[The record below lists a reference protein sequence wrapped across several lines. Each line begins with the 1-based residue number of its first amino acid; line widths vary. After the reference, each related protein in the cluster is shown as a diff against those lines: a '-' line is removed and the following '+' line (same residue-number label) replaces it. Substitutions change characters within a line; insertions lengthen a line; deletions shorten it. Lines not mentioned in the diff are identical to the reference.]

1 MIMAGGTGGHVF
13 PGLTVADVL
22 RERGRGVVWLGTR
35 RGLEARIVP
44 QRGID
49 IEWISVAGLRGK
61 GLTGTLTAPFRAAYA
76 VAQALAVLRRRK
88 PAAVL
93 GMGGF
98 VSGPGGLA
106 AWLTRRPLVIHE
118 QNAIAGTTNRWL
130 ARFASRVFEAFPA
143 SFPAGVDAE
152 CVGNPVRAS
161 IAALPPAAERIAEL
175 AGKLV
180 PGTNFRDEKKASGT
194 ISDETDAAE
203 KMVPDTISP
212 GRRAR
217 LLVVGGSQGA
227 RILNTT
233 VPAALA
239 RLPEELRPEV
249 RHQAGRTADDA
260 RAAYR
265 SEGLDADVR
274 EFIDDMADAYGW
286 ADFVVA
292 RAGALTIAE
301 LAAAG
306 LPAVLVPYP
315 HAIDDHQTRNAE
327 WFVSCGAGIA
337 IAERDLDAER
347 LAAELRTL
355 LYAPTNRLAAMADAA
370 RKLARVDA
378 AERIADA
385 CIALA
390 EGRR

>member
-1 MIMAGGTGGHVF
+1 
-13 PGLTVADVL
+13 
-22 RERGRGVVWLGTR
+22 
-35 RGLEARIVP
+35 
-44 QRGID
+44 
-49 IEWISVAGLRGK
+49 
-61 GLTGTLTAPFRAAYA
+61 
-76 VAQALAVLRRRK
+76 
-88 PAAVL
+88 
-93 GMGGF
+93 
-98 VSGPGGLA
+98 
-106 AWLTRRPLVIHE
+106 
-118 QNAIAGTTNRWL
+118 
-130 ARFASRVFEAFPA
+130 
-143 SFPAGVDAE
+143 
-152 CVGNPVRAS
+152 
-161 IAALPPAAERIAEL
+161 
-175 AGKLV
+175 
-180 PGTNFRDEKKASGT
+180 
-194 ISDETDAAE
+194 
-203 KMVPDTISP
+203 MVPDTIFP
-212 GRRAR
+212 ARRAR

>member
-1 MIMAGGTGGHVF
+1 MSGPVMIMAGGTGGHVF

-22 RERGRGVVWLGTR
+22 RERGRRVVWLGTR
-35 RGLEARIVP
+35 RGLEARVVP
-44 QRGID
+44 QHGID

-61 GLTGTLTAPFRAAYA
+61 GLVGTVTAPFRAAYA
-76 VAQALAVLRRRK
+76 VGQALAVLRRRK
-88 PAAVL
+88 PSTVL

-106 AWLTRRPLVIHE
+106 AWLMRRPLVIHE

-130 ARFASRVFEAFPA
+130 ARFATRVFEAFPG
-143 SFPAGVDAE
+143 SFPRRVAAE
-152 CVGNPVRAS
+152 HVGNPVRRS
-161 IAALPPAAERIAEL
+161 IAALPPASERIAEL
-175 AGKLV
+175 IARKNV
-180 PGTNFRDEKKASGT
+180 SDT
-194 ISDETDAAE
+194 IFSSAAASDEVSRAE
-203 KMVPDTISP
+203 KIVSDTFF
-212 GRRAR
+212 RRRPR

-227 RILNTT
+227 RVLNVT

-239 RLPEELRPEV
+239 RLPENVRPEV

-265 SEGLDADVR
+265 DAGVSADIR
-274 EFIDDMADAYGW
+274 EFIDDMAEAYGW
-286 ADFVVA
+286 ADLVVA

-315 HAIDDHQTRNAE
+315 HAIDDHQSRNAE
-327 WFVSCGAGIA
+327 WFTGAGAGIA

-347 LAAELRTL
+347 LARELDRL
-355 LYAPTNRLAAMADAA
+355 LAAPEKLAQMADAS
-370 RKLARVDA
+370 RRLARVDA